1 MTKILPMILYT
12 KMKSS
17 VRRMKPV
24 FHTQIDES
32 MAEMPRNTNTMVS
45 DPLAKTFMTYLTV
58 VTDFSSMLELMYF
71 WQHIPQ
77 KTILRRRTKKK
88 IHQVFLLWCS
98 LILKASIHVLCVIDG
113 TLTREWQTGIASL
126 PWGRRDIPKWRRSPA
141 RWSGCS

>member
-1 MTKILPMILYT
+1 MIKISPMILYT
-12 KMKSS
+12 KMKNS

-88 IHQVFLLWCS
+88 IHQVFFA
-98 LILKASIHVLCVIDG
+98 LIFPYFKGINPCLVCHRWGAYERMADRESISAV
-113 TLTREWQTGIASL
+113 R
-126 PWGRRDIPKWRRSPA
+126 
-141 RWSGCS
+141 

>member
-88 IHQVFLLWCS
+88 IHQVFLL
-98 LILKASIHVLCVIDG
+98 
-113 TLTREWQTGIASL
+113 
-126 PWGRRDIPKWRRSPA
+126 
-141 RWSGCS
+141 